1 MISALIGISNYVLAT
16 EKYHVLNVHKVS
28 DEEMVSLNP
37 YAIVIGGA
45 YQNNLVDSLEA
56 SPVWSTL
63 DANTSGRVYRIPVAM
78 VGIENISAET
88 PVMIKYLASL
98 LNPSYEYDIHE
109 GLRDNIQR
117 YFGYTLSDEDIDNM
131 CMGLSKDGTR
141 MV

>member
-1 MISALIGISNYVLAT
+1 
-16 EKYHVLNVHKVS
+16 
-28 DEEMVSLNP
+28 
-37 YAIVIGGA
+37 
-45 YQNNLVDSLEA
+45 
-56 SPVWSTL
+56 
-63 DANTSGRVYRIPVAM
+63 M

-98 LNPSYEYDIHE
+98 LNPGFDYDIHE

-117 YFGYTLSDEDIDNM
+117 YFGYTLTDADIDNM